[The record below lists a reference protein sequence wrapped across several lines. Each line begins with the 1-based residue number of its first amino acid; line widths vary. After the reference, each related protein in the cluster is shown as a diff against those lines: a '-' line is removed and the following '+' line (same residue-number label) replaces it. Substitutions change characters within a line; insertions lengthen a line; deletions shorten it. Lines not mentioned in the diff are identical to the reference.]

1 MKPDAKTQLWMYQ
14 TMVKSRYFE
23 ECVAAIYM
31 EGKKPIFD
39 LAKGPI
45 PGEMHLSRGQEPAAV
60 GVCAHLGPGDVL
72 TAGHRLHHFA
82 LAKGV
87 RLPPMAAEIFGKATG
102 LSGGRGGH
110 MHIIDAACNFYASG
124 IIAEGI
130 APAAGAALAF
140 KMRRERNIGVSV
152 IGEGGANAGVFHETL
167 NLAALW
173 KLPFICVIE
182 DNAWA
187 VTVSKQTSTAVPR
200 NDVRA
205 AAYGIP
211 GVYVPGNDP
220 YEIHQAVGEAVARA
234 REGHGPTLIE
244 VETWRYDGHFQ
255 GDPEAY
261 RPRGEKEALLAR
273 DPIPAMR
280 RRLMADGTASE
291 GRLRQLDDDARA
303 AVDDAIQ
310 FARSSCPPAAEEAL
324 LRVYA

>member
-1 MKPDAKTQLWMYQ
+1 
-14 TMVKSRYFE
+14 MVKSRYFE
-23 ECVAAIYM
+23 ECLADIYM

-60 GVCAHLGPGDVL
+60 GVCAHLEAADVL

-82 LAKGV
+82 IAKGV
-87 RLPPMAAEIFGKATG
+87 RLRSMAAEIFGKASG

-110 MHIIDAACNFYASG
+110 MHIIDAACNFCASG

-140 KMRRERNIGVSV
+140 KMRQERRVGVSV
-152 IGEGGANAGVFHETL
+152 IGEGAANAGVFHETL

-173 KLPFICVIE
+173 QLPFVCVIE

-187 VTVSKQTSTAVPR
+187 VTVSKQTSTSVPR

-220 YEIHQAVGEAVARA
+220 YEIYRVVGEAVSRARA
-234 REGHGPTLIE
+234 GHGPTLIE

-255 GDPEAY
+255 GDQQAY
-261 RPRGEKEALLAR
+261 RPQGEKESLLAR

-280 RRLMADGTASE
+280 RRLVAEGTATE
-291 GRLRQLDDDARA
+291 EDLRRLDQDARA

-310 FARSSCPPAAEEAL
+310 FARSSPPPAAEDAL